1 MFSSSPGNADQGC
14 APCGQ
19 SCGASAG
26 AGHEGSCGQAAALG
40 YACCRTPAP
49 RLRGAATPR
58 ASGGEGARTRSEDLP
73 MSPALSCALLTRT
86 ACAAPRVLLGVIVD
100 NEDMATGMEKKEIEG
115 TADIFWSREPIMG
128 PRGTKENPA
137 IVPSFNTSR
146 VVGLETEQARAASIA
161 CGSRLGMRQHDVAP
175 FEDARVC
182 RRRRR
187 RLRCGDLLRAHRLLG
202 RVSSGS
208 NSRRA
213 RCTSSPISTS
223 SWSSWMVAITTK
235 RSTYDMGVD
244 RPQPSC
250 AAGMRRGGDGNGGPR
265 LRA

>member
-1 MFSSSPGNADQGC
+1 M
-14 APCGQ
+14 
-19 SCGASAG
+19 
-26 AGHEGSCGQAAALG
+26 
-40 YACCRTPAP
+40 
-49 RLRGAATPR
+49 
-58 ASGGEGARTRSEDLP
+58 
-73 MSPALSCALLTRT
+73 LTRT
-86 ACAAPRVLLGVIVD
+86 ACAAPRVSLGVIVD

-175 FEDARVC
+175 ARVPC
-182 RRRRR
+182 AAAAAAETSCA
-187 RLRCGDLLRAHRLLG
+187 LIAPLLG

-208 NSRRA
+208 SSRRA

-235 RSTYDMGVD
+235 RM
-244 RPQPSC
+244 
-250 AAGMRRGGDGNGGPR
+250 
-265 LRA
+265 

>member
-1 MFSSSPGNADQGC
+1 M
-14 APCGQ
+14 
-19 SCGASAG
+19 
-26 AGHEGSCGQAAALG
+26 
-40 YACCRTPAP
+40 
-49 RLRGAATPR
+49 
-58 ASGGEGARTRSEDLP
+58 
-73 MSPALSCALLTRT
+73 LTRT
-86 ACAAPRVLLGVIVD
+86 ACAAPRVSLGVIVD

-161 CGSRLGMRQHDVAP
+161 AARALACDSTTWRL
-175 FEDARVC
+175 RVC
-182 RRRRR
+182 HAAAAAAAETYCA
-187 RLRCGDLLRAHRLLG
+187 LIARLLG

-208 NSRRA
+208 SSRRA

-235 RSTYDMGVD
+235 RM
-244 RPQPSC
+244 
-250 AAGMRRGGDGNGGPR
+250 
-265 LRA
+265 